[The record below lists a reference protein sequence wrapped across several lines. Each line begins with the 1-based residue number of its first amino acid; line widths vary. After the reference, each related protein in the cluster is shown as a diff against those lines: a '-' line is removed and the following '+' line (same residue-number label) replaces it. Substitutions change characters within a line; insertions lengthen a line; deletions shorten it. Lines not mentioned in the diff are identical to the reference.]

1 MAATITW
8 DIATLERKISDGTV
22 FTVHYTVGAEDQG
35 ETSSAYGSL
44 GLDAADPTS
53 FIPYDSLDK
62 ATVIGWVKAKLGDEQ
77 VAAIEAS
84 LENQIQERLSPQ
96 DATGVPW

>member
-8 DIATLERKISDGTV
+8 DIATLERKLADGTV
-22 FTVHYTVGAEDQG
+22 YTVHYTISAEDQG
-35 ETSSAYGSL
+35 ETASAYGST
-44 GLDAADPTS
+44 GLDPADPDN
-53 FIPYDSLDK
+53 FVPYEDLDK

-77 VAAIEAS
+77 VTNIETS